1 MLGRRAR
8 ELSGRA
14 VKALSPNPKAQIS
27 ESNRMIAIEKL
38 RYVRLGVAD
47 PQASAD
53 FATRILGLQ
62 PVASEEPTAMFR
74 CDDRDHTLV
83 LYPSA
88 SPEQTLAI
96 ELRSEAA
103 LQAAASRLREAGY
116 AVASGD
122 AALCR
127 ARRVK
132 ALVSFRIRGAV
143 TIELVVRPLDSGWRY
158 FPSRDA
164 GITEFFGVAFASTD
178 VDADVRLWTAMFD
191 GKVTDYVGDAV
202 YIGIDEEHHRIAVH
216 PSASDRLLEVQFR
229 LESMHEVMQN
239 SYFLQSAQVAI
250 AHGPGRRP
258 TSQQVFLSFKGPDPV
273 MFGFVAEGDKP
284 ARDDD
289 RLPRQFPRAPGSFC
303 AWGSLSLVPEFC
315 GSPVP

>member
-1 MLGRRAR
+1 
-8 ELSGRA
+8 
-14 VKALSPNPKAQIS
+14 
-27 ESNRMIAIEKL
+27 MIAIEKL

-47 PQASAD
+47 PRMSAD

-62 PVASEEPTAMFR
+62 PVASPEQTAMFR
-74 CDDRDHTLV
+74 CDERDHTLV
-83 LYPSA
+83 LYRSE
-88 SPEQTLAI
+88 SPEQTVAI
-96 ELRSEAA
+96 ELRSEEAVN
-103 LQAAASRLREAGY
+103 AAAQKLREAGY
-116 AVASGD
+116 AVTSGD

-132 ALVSFRIRGAV
+132 ALASFRIRGAV
-143 TIELVVRPLDSGWRY
+143 TVELVVRPQNCGWRY

-178 VDADVRLWTAMFD
+178 VASDVQLWTSIFD

-239 SYFLQSAQVAI
+239 SYFLQSAQVVI

-258 TSQQVFLSFKGPDPV
+258 TSRQVFLSFKGPDPIL
-273 MFGFVAEGDKP
+273 FGFVAEGDRIP
-284 ARDDD
+284 PDDD
-289 RLPRQFPRAPGSFC
+289 RLPRQFPRTPESFC
-303 AWGSLSLVPEFC
+303 AWGSQSQVAEFC
-315 GSPVP
+315 GSTAP